1 MAENQNA
8 TKEEKMNLYYNYR
21 RTLFS
26 YVEAIDLLKS
36 LFAIGAAY
44 AIAQAGLNF
53 FSSKFIFYLII
64 SIFTVGIGFLLH
76 ELAHKIT
83 AQKFGCWAEFRADN
97 KMLIF
102 TIILSFIGV
111 LFAAPGAVLISG
123 QITRKEKGIIS
134 AAGPATNIVL
144 ALGFLLI
151 GLVFP
156 FGMLKTTSIIG
167 ASINSWLALFN
178 MIPFGMFDGAKV
190 ISWNKGAY
198 TFMTITAAAMLLGAS
213 II

>member
-1 MAENQNA
+1 
-8 TKEEKMNLYYNYR
+8 MNLYYNYK

-26 YVEAIDLLKS
+26 SVEATDLLKS
-36 LFAIGAAY
+36 LLAIGVAY
-44 AIAQAGLNF
+44 AIAQAGLNI
-53 FSSKFIFYLII
+53 FSLRFMIYLII

-97 KMLIF
+97 RMLIF

-111 LFAAPGAVLISG
+111 LFAAPGAVLING
-123 QITRKEKGIIS
+123 HITRKESGIIS
-134 AAGPATNIVL
+134 AAGPATNIAL
-144 ALGFLLI
+144 ALGFIIL
-151 GLVFP
+151 GLVSP
-156 FGMLKTTSIIG
+156 IGILKTIAVIG

-178 MIPFGMFDGAKV
+178 MIPFGMFDGAKI

-198 TFMTITAAAMLLGAS
+198 AFMIITAAAMLLGAS